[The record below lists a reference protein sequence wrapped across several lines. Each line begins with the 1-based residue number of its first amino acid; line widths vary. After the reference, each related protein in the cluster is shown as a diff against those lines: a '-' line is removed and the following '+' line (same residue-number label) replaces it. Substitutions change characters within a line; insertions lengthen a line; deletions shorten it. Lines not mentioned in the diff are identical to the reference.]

1 MNPTIP
7 GHNDRNK
14 SIRVKGSF
22 VLIGLM
28 SLSFGSHLKAQET
41 ADLHRVE
48 FGFRFM
54 PTISAFNMQT
64 SSGGT
69 IKGEATLGYGFGAAL
84 GFNFTKHVGMHT
96 EVIYNSLSQKYKDQ
110 DLDREFN
117 VRYINIPLLI
127 SFNTGKSNPVNL
139 SIVAGPQLGL
149 NIGSSIRGSGGSNSD
164 TLTAVLTTKKGDFG
178 FAYGAA
184 LEFALNETR
193 TIRMDIGFRGVY
205 GFANISDTKPTTTND
220 SYYILDRATVRT
232 NAGYLGFTFLF

>member
-1 MNPTIP
+1 MNPSIH
-7 GHNDRNK
+7 GRNDRNK
-14 SIRVKGSF
+14 SIHIKRSF

-28 SLSFGSHLKAQET
+28 SLAFGAHLKAQDSP
-41 ADLHRVE
+41 DLHRVE

-54 PTISAFNMQT
+54 PTISAFDMQT

-69 IKGEATLGYGFGAAL
+69 IKGEATLGYGVGAAL
-84 GFNFTKHVGMHT
+84 GFNFTKHVGMHM
-96 EVIYNSLSQKYKDQ
+96 ELIYNSLSQKYKDQ
-110 DLDREFN
+110 ELDREIN

-149 NIGSSIRGSGGSNSD
+149 NVGSSIRGSGENNSD
-164 TLTAVLTTKKGDFG
+164 TLTAVLATKKSDFG

-232 NAGYLGFTFLF
+232 NAGYLGIAFLF